1 MTFYDALEEQVQRQ
15 EWIDELRAEQYKDAS
30 LYAQAIRDRD
40 SYQAWRL
47 WLHMKFR
54 NRRIRRLT

>member
-1 MTFYDALEEQVQRQ
+1 MTFCDALAEQVRQ
-15 EWIDELRAEQYKDAS
+15 EWIDELRAEQYKDAF
-30 LYAQAIRDRD
+30 LYAQAIRDRS

-47 WLHMKFR
+47 WVRMKFR